1 MRHPGTYIM
10 RDQVRDRVAVLMQED
25 VRGSKE
31 PAADLWSPALLFAGI
46 LLANVLL
53 AGMTA

>member
-31 PAADLWSPALLFAGI
+31 PAADLWSPALLFVGI